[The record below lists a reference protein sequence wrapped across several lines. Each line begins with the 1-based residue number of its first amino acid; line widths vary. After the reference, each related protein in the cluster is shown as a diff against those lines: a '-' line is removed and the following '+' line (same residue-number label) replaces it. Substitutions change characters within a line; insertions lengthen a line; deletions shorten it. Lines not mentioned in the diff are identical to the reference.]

1 MTKAR
6 KGISER
12 AVERLEEKGYLM
24 TIRAEM
30 KAEVMKCL
38 VEMEEQGEIPPHL
51 RIKRYTPSEEEDF
64 QALAYI
70 AEFMRFHGLEN
81 SLTCLKAEVNGEIP
95 TIRAGNKQSELA
107 AAIQAKT
114 QESDESDNPLFRH

>member
-1 MTKAR
+1 MSRAK

-24 TIRAEM
+24 SIRAEM

-38 VEMEEQGEIPPHL
+38 VEMEEQGEIPRHL
-51 RIKRYTPSEEEDF
+51 RIKRYTPSDDENR

-70 AEFMRFHGLEN
+70 ADFMRFHGLEN
-81 SLTCLKAEVNGEIP
+81 SLTCLEAEVNGDIP
-95 TIRAGNKQSELA
+95 ALRGDGKMSELA
-107 AAIQAKT
+107 RAVKEAG
-114 QESDESDNPLFRH
+114 DGNPLFE

>member
-1 MTKAR
+1 MSRAK

-24 TIRAEM
+24 SIRAEM

-38 VEMEEQGEIPPHL
+38 VEMEEQGEIPRHL
-51 RIKRYTPSEEEDF
+51 RIKRFTPPDDENK

-70 AEFMRFHGLEN
+70 AEFLRFHGLEC
-81 SLTCLKAEVNGEIP
+81 SLTCLQAEVNGDIP
-95 TIRAGNKQSELA
+95 NLRGGGQKSELA
-107 AAIQAKT
+107 QAILDAGET
-114 QESDESDNPLFRH
+114 NLIE

>member
-1 MTKAR
+1 MSRAK

-38 VEMEEQGEIPPHL
+38 VEMEEQGEIPRHL
-51 RIKRYTPSEEEDF
+51 RIKRFTPPDDENK

-70 AEFMRFHGLEN
+70 AEFLRFHGLEC
-81 SLTCLKAEVNGEIP
+81 SLTCLQAEVNGDIP
-95 TIRAGNKQSELA
+95 NLRGGGGQRSELA
-107 AAIQAKT
+107 QAILDAGET
-114 QESDESDNPLFRH
+114 NLIE